1 MGSSPIS
8 GILTIALSISKCSR
22 NTCRSSSFRLF
33 FQSFIMFVSFGS
45 QFYAKAAPFV
55 SAVTQSSLYAARQIL
70 MDLAGPKRKRIQTAA
85 DRRCI
90 RWKKGK
96 GCKHSLCGLF
106 MDKYEVLRK
115 YFGYPDF
122 REGQEILIDS
132 ILSGQ
137 DVLGI
142 MPTGAGKSI
151 CYQVPALLLSGIT
164 LVISPLISLM
174 KDQVQAL
181 NQAGIHAAYINSSL
195 SESQISKAL
204 RLASAGQYKMIYVAP
219 ERLETYEF
227 LQFALRAEIAMVTV
241 DEAHCISQWG
251 QDFRPSYLKIVQFI
265 RQLWKRPVL
274 SAFTATATEK
284 VKDDIVCVL
293 GLNRPQVLVTGFDR
307 KNLYFA
313 VETPRKKDDYVMAY
327 VQEHREESGII
338 YCATRKNADQVC
350 EHLKAQGIA
359 ATKYHAGLGG
369 EERRQNQEAFIYD
382 QSLVMVATNAFGMGI
397 DKSNVRYVI
406 HYNMPQSLEN
416 YYQEAGRAGRDGE
429 RAECI
434 LLYHAQDVAVNRYLI
449 ENKAPD
455 PERTR
460 EEIAQIRERDEERL
474 QVMTYYCMTTNCLR
488 EYILRY
494 FGEKIHMRC
503 ENCSSCN
510 REYEEVDVTQAAQK
524 IIACI
529 LDFHQRYGMNVISGT
544 LAGANRAKLRDYGA
558 FEHETYAS
566 LREMSEQQIKQII
579 HQMLADGLLWVT
591 NDKYA
596 LLKVSQEADEVRRGV
611 RRVIWKQVKA
621 ETQKAAGGNT
631 SSRKMRKSDIL
642 NSKGLEL
649 FERLRILRTEI
660 AREESLPPYIIFSDK
675 TLVDMCVKA
684 PLEKQ
689 EMMQV
694 NGVGENKYARFG
706 ERFLAAV
713 RDYTGGV
720 REKYYFGDAGEL
732 AAQASAAQEGRQKA
746 VHRKRKVDFYLT
758 SEQAAQFPYAEKYL
772 AAEIGERLNQLR
784 DPETAKKTSGAEL
797 LRKLQAMGYAGQTYQ
812 DGMRRRYV
820 TEKGKAAGLFIGPR
834 ISKKGTEYE
843 DIYFNPQAQQ
853 MIVSMVSGNGISEQ
867 SEGRPVDPK
876 LPETTAAWAFG
887 TEIAGQSDGWTT
899 ETGVQEYPGNWEEET
914 DLYLEDERSGWSEE
928 PDEYVPADW
937 RSEYGFI

>member
-1 MGSSPIS
+1 M
-8 GILTIALSISKCSR
+8 
-22 NTCRSSSFRLF
+22 N
-33 FQSFIMFVSFGS
+33 
-45 QFYAKAAPFV
+45 
-55 SAVTQSSLYAARQIL
+55 
-70 MDLAGPKRKRIQTAA
+70 
-85 DRRCI
+85 
-90 RWKKGK
+90 
-96 GCKHSLCGLF
+96 
-106 MDKYEVLRK
+106 KYEVLKK

-204 RLASAGQYKMIYVAP
+204 RLAAAGQYKIIYVAP

-227 LQFALRAEIAMVTV
+227 LQFALQAEISMLTV

-284 VKDDIVCVL
+284 VKEDIVCVL
-293 GLNRPQVLVTGFDR
+293 GLSNPQVLVTGFDR

-313 VETPRKKDDYVMAY
+313 VETPRKKDGYVMEY

-338 YCATRKNADQVC
+338 YCATRKNVDQVC
-350 EHLKAQGIA
+350 ERLKAQGIA

-382 QSLVMVATNAFGMGI
+382 QNPVMVATNAFGMGI

-434 LLYHAQDVAVNRYLI
+434 LLYSAQDVAVNRYLI
-449 ENKAPD
+449 ENKEPD

-474 QVMTYYCMTTNCLR
+474 RIMTYYCMTTGCLR

-494 FGEKIHMRC
+494 FGERVRMRC
-503 ENCSSCN
+503 ENCSNCN
-510 REYEEVDVTQAAQK
+510 REYEEMDVTQAAQK

-529 LDFHQRYGMNVISGT
+529 LDFRQRYGINVIAGI
-544 LAGANRAKLRDYGA
+544 LAGASRAKLRECGA

-566 LREMSEQQIKQII
+566 LQEMSEQRIKQII
-579 HQMLADGLLWVT
+579 NLMLSEGLLFMT

-596 LLKVSQEADEVRRGV
+596 VLKVPREADEVCSGT
-611 RRVIWKQVKA
+611 RRVILKQVKA
-621 ETQKAAGGNT
+621 DTQKAAGEHI
-631 SSRKMRKSDIL
+631 SVPKMRKSDIL

-649 FERLRILRTEI
+649 FERLRALRTEI

-732 AAQASAAQEGRQKA
+732 AAQDSGVQHAARNTAHK
-746 VHRKRKVDFYLT
+746 KRKVDFYLT
-758 SEQAAQFPYAEKYL
+758 VDQAAQFPYAEKYL
-772 AAEIGERLNQLR
+772 AAEIGEKLNQLR
-784 DPETAKKTSGAEL
+784 DPETVKKTSGAEL
-797 LRKLQAMGYAGQTYQ
+797 LRKMQAMDYAGETYQ
-812 DGMRRRYV
+812 DGIRRRYV
-820 TEKGKAAGLFIGPR
+820 TKKGIAAGLLIGPR

-843 DIYFNPQAQQ
+843 DIYFSLQAQK
-853 MIVSMVSGNGISEQ
+853 MIVSMVTGDGMPQRSASDTYMQNHLMGGGAEPGPEINEDLTKWGTEP
-867 SEGRPVDPK
+867 G
-876 LPETTAAWAFG
+876 PETDEDPTGWDD
-887 TEIAGQSDGWTT
+887 EQDGF
-899 ETGVQEYPGNWEEET
+899 
-914 DLYLEDERSGWSEE
+914 L
-928 PDEYVPADW
+928 PDDW